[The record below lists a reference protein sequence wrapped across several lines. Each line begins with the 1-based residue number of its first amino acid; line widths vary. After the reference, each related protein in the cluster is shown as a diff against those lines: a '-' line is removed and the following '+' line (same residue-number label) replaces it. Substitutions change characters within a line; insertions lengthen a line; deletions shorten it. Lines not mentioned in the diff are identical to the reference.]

1 MLKRVGKAGDKEW
14 LSAAECAKRT
24 GLTVRALR
32 VYERE
37 GLIKPS
43 RSAKGWRR
51 YGEAELTRL
60 NTIVILKALG
70 LSLVQVRKVLRE
82 HPPTL
87 MNILQIQAQSW
98 QEKRAAAD
106 RALFLVDAARKRL
119 DSQQTLSI
127 DELCALIKKFESNR
141 PPDGKSRNELLREI
155 ISRHITP
162 EEEGER
168 HGWWR
173 NNADVGKT
181 MQAFVTEQEALF
193 VELER
198 LAQDGAD
205 PACAAVQD
213 VVGRHNELLLRHRM
227 RELTLRLMAWN
238 APLTL
243 KWFGLNYRADKA
255 GVGLPGAKG
264 RSLFVAGMQASAAAP
279 LIASVIV
286 EINALVNAGVDAG
299 SAQVDGPVVR
309 FETMCASHRLGNPLV
324 FVRWLPFIK
333 RAHHDEYAPAK
344 DAVAWEFLAQALDI
358 RLGRKA
364 A

>member
-1 MLKRVGKAGDKEW
+1 MATDKAGVKEW

-51 YGEAELTRL
+51 YGEAELARL
-60 NTIVILKALG
+60 NTIVILKTLG

-119 DSQQTLSI
+119 HSQQTLSI

-141 PPDGKSRNELLREI
+141 PPDGKGRDELMREI
-155 ISRHITP
+155 INRHITP
-162 EEEGER
+162 EEEREW
-168 HGWWR
+168 HMWWR

-181 MQAFVTEQEALF
+181 MQEFVTEQEGLF

-198 LAQDGAD
+198 LAQEGAD
-205 PACAAVQD
+205 PGSAAVQD
-213 VVGRHNELLLRHRM
+213 IIGRHNEVLLRHRL
-227 RELTLRLMAWN
+227 RELTLRLIAWN

-243 KWFGLNYRADKA
+243 KWFGLSYRADKA

-264 RSLFVAGMQASAAAP
+264 RSLFVSGMQASATSRQVAM
-279 LIASVIV
+279 LIT
-286 EINALVNAGVDAG
+286 EIIALVEAGADPG
-299 SAQVDGPVVR
+299 GAQLDGPVMR
-309 FETMCASHRLGNPLV
+309 FEAMCATHRLGNPVV
-324 FVRWLPFIK
+324 FARWLPFIR
-333 RAHHDEYAPAK
+333 RAHRDDYAPGPYEA
-344 DAVAWEFLAQALDI
+344 AWEFLAHAVDM